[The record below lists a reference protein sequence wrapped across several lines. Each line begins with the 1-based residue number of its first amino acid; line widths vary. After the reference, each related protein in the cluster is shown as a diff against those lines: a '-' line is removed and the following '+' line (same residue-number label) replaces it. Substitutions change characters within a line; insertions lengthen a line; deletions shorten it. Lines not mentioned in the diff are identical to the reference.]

1 MQVHSVSDRAV
12 RGGRYRGDREY
23 RCTFIRRWKTLTRKD
38 ILMLT
43 PQVYK
48 SAEAA
53 DRMSVTYIEIGEEK
67 TLSRDGVFVMASA
80 LNH

>member
-1 MQVHSVSDRAV
+1 M
-12 RGGRYRGDREY
+12 
-23 RCTFIRRWKTLTRKD
+23 KTMAKD

-53 DRMSVTYIEIGEEK
+53 DLVDAYIEIGEEK
-67 TLSRDGVFVMASA
+67 TLAVGVFVMASA
-80 LNH
+80 LNHSCLPNAYASFCGEDMEK